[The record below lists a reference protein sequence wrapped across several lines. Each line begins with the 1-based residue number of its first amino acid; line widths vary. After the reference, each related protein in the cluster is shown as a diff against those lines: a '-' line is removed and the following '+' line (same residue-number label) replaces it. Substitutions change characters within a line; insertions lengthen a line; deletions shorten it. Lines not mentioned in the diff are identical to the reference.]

1 MIPKSEIFD
10 KTYNDY
16 LAQIANIDIVFIKDR
31 LGLTI
36 ENHQII
42 IPFFG
47 KNYLFSLSLSEPMAT
62 TLF

>member
-1 MIPKSEIFD
+1 MIPKSEIFE

-16 LAQIANIDIVFIKDR
+16 LAQIANVDTISIKDR
-31 LGLTI
+31 LGLKT
-36 ENHQII
+36 EDNQII